1 MKPGGGGGEKGISG
15 DEIST
20 DTAGQ
25 SKRKRE
31 SVEGRKR
38 RQKPPAE
45 VDTDFALRTFLADM
59 SDMIEE
65 SQRNMEICDWI
76 SCAVTFFFSLYL
88 YNRQL
93 PKLRPSIGPCVI

>member
-15 DEIST
+15 D

-65 SQRNMEICDWI
+65 SQRNMEICD
-76 SCAVTFFFSLYL
+76 
-88 YNRQL
+88 
-93 PKLRPSIGPCVI
+93 